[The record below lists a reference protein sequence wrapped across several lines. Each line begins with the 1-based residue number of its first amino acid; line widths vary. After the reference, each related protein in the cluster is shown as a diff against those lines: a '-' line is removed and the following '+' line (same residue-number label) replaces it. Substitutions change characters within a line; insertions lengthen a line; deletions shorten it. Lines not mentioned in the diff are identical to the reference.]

1 MYSIL
6 HDHTCKNLNY
16 VFWSDI
22 WFCDVIVG
30 VVQLE
35 VSFGNLNVRAFL
47 LEVWF
52 GDLIVRASSTG
63 GWQMAFQLSAAILYQ
78 IHFSGSC

>member
-1 MYSIL
+1 M
-6 HDHTCKNLNY
+6 
-16 VFWSDI
+16 
-22 WFCDVIVG
+22 WFGDVIVR
-30 VVQLE
+30 VQKLE
-35 VSFGNLNVRAFL
+35 VWFCNLNVRAFL